1 MKMFKNK
8 LIVILVFLFVFLAV
22 PKTKPAPALSQTNAS
37 LSFANV
43 LPELHVFPEKRLLD
57 FKSGSFEELVNLLYD
72 FLTYSPLYKVKIAV
86 PEGYL
91 FEDDLEEFVSEFLP
105 SNNFSRSDI
114 VVYSEGE
121 FEEGDFVFWLNDS
134 KGISQKFSISESI
147 GRLKQEEKTLL
158 KKDWLTKTKAGNLP
172 FNILQNGWVVV
183 EHPYRVPK
191 KEFLDLENV
200 RFLELDLGVNVDFLK
215 KDPVPWVGKIKI
227 SEIEKLVGSF
237 CFSFCG
243 ENEKIGRFPIFFK
256 VINGK
261 TTHWSSGYPP
271 IGWLL
276 DE

>member
-1 MKMFKNK
+1 MFKNK

-22 PKTKPAPALSQTNAS
+22 PKTKPDPALSQTNAS

-43 LPELHVFPEKRLLD
+43 MPELHVFPEKRLLD
-57 FKSGSFEELVNLLYD
+57 FESGSFEELVDLLYD
-72 FLTYSPLYKVKIAV
+72 FLIYSPLYEVKIAV

-91 FEDDLEEFVSEFLP
+91 FKDDLEEFVSEFLP

-114 VVYSEGE
+114 VVYSEAE
-121 FEEGDFVFWLNDS
+121 FEEGDFVFWLNAS
-134 KGISQKFSISESI
+134 KGISQKFSILESVD
-147 GRLKQEEKTLL
+147 RLKQEERTLL
-158 KKDWLTKTKAGNLP
+158 KKDWLTETKGGSLP
-172 FNILQNGWVVV
+172 FNMLDEGWVVV
-183 EHPYRVPK
+183 DHPYRIPK

-227 SEIEKLVGSF
+227 SEIENLVGSF

-256 VINGK
+256 IKDGK

-271 IGWLL
+271 IEWIRQ
-276 DE
+276 